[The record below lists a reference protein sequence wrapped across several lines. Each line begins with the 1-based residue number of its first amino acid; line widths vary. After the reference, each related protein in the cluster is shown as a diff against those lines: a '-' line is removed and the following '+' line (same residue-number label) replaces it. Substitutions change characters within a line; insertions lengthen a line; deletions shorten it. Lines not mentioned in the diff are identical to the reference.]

1 MGLTASSFSE
11 KRISVARQS
20 LAWRALP
27 HFGTLRPGAADQL
40 IALGRPLIVPAGI
53 RRRGRFTLLGKRER
67 LTRDAVLI
75 VDPAAEINQ
84 LTLFRTKRTIRII
97 LPRDRLLTVWTLHE
111 NNLFVAPAPV
121 SGSGCCQRWR
131 PLNQDSS
138 PNEIDRTFTAH
149 DVQAYSDAFAG

>member
-1 MGLTASSFSE
+1 MLGDRDGLT
-11 KRISVARQS
+11 
-20 LAWRALP
+20 
-27 HFGTLRPGAADQL
+27 G
-40 IALGRPLIVPAGI
+40 
-53 RRRGRFTLLGKRER
+53 
-67 LTRDAVLI
+67 DAVLI
-75 VDPAAEINQ
+75 VDPAAKINQ
-84 LTLFRTKRTIRII
+84 LAVFRTKRTVWII
-97 LPRDRLLTVWTLHE
+97 LPLDRLFTVWTLHE